1 MEYIGCVWGCG
12 MLGPNHLRVLIAE
25 DDDRYAWALTE
36 LLAAA
41 GFAVVGRAANGTE
54 AVELATKLRPDA
66 ITMDLQMPVMDGVEA
81 TRQIAP
87 LGIPVVIVSASEYA
101 LVAHDGVTAGAAANI
116 SKGEAPELLARV
128 IREVALGRRSGP
140 LPDDVEGDDRVPP
153 PSAVGR

>member
-1 MEYIGCVWGCG
+1 MS
-12 MLGPNHLRVLIAE
+12 GPDHLRVLIAE

-41 GFAVVGRAANGTE
+41 GFAVVGRAANGAE
-54 AVELATKLRPDA
+54 AVALATHLRPDA
-66 ITMDLQMPVMDGVEA
+66 VTMDLQMPLMDGVEA

-101 LVAHDGVTAGAAANI
+101 LVAHDAVTAGAAANI
-116 SKGEAPELLARV
+116 SKGEAPELLSRV
-128 IREVALGRRSGP
+128 IREVASGRPSGR
-140 LPDDVEGDDRVPP
+140 LPDDADGGDRVPP